1 MLSETAIAVLGLFT
15 GGLRQPPNFEE
26 MLLVMTGKQTNG
38 AKGRRGNHY
47 LYSFNKVVCF
57 QIPGTFKEE
66 ASLETRQSDVMV
78 SF

>member
-1 MLSETAIAVLGLFT
+1 
-15 GGLRQPPNFEE
+15 
-26 MLLVMTGKQTNG
+26 MLLVMTGEQTNG
-38 AKGRRGNHY
+38 AKGRRGKHY

-57 QIPGTFKEE
+57 QIPRTFKEE

>member
-1 MLSETAIAVLGLFT
+1 MLSEAAIAVLGLFT

-26 MLLVMTGKQTNG
+26 MLLVMTGEQTNG
-38 AKGRRGNHY
+38 AKGRRGKHY

-57 QIPGTFKEE
+57 QIPRMFRQE
-66 ASLETRQSDVMV
+66 ASLETRKSDAMG